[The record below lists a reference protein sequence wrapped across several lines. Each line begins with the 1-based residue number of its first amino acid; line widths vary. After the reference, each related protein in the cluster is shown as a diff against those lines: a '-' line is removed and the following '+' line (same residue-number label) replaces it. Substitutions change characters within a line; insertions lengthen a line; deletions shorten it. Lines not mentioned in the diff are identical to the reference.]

1 MKSKETA
8 GAVETSGSSPIQS
21 LSRGL
26 AILSQFS
33 ADNKTLSLTELS
45 RRTGLHRATIH
56 RFVKTLEYE
65 GYLVSTAAGSYSVG
79 PAWAMQLYSLG
90 SETVFAE
97 ILSKDVRALADSSQ
111 ETVALGV
118 RQGDNVNIVH
128 ALPPARSFVPT
139 LPSNRI
145 ASLYVTWNVHAQI
158 FLSLSN
164 EEARRKILDFK
175 QTRFTEHTVVDAQE
189 AYARLER
196 VRLEGV
202 AYDREEFHLGTCAVG
217 VPIMSR
223 NKPVAV
229 IALVV
234 PVERFTDDALP
245 SFIEQ
250 LRAAAGEIE
259 KRFVQSGAGG

>member
-1 MKSKETA
+1 MKSDNPA
-8 GAVETSGSSPIQS
+8 GRGDSDGSSSVQS

-26 AILSQFS
+26 TILSQFN
-33 ADNKTLSLTELS
+33 ADNRVLSLTELS
-45 RRTGLHRATIH
+45 HRTGLHRATIH

-65 GYLVSTAAGSYSVG
+65 GYLVSTTAGSYSIG

-90 SETVFAE
+90 SETVFAD

-111 ETVALGV
+111 ETVAIGV
-118 RQGDNVNIVH
+118 RQGENVNIVH

-145 ASLYVTWNVHAQI
+145 ASLYATWNVHSQI
-158 FLSLSN
+158 FLAHSS
-164 EEARRKILDFK
+164 EDTRRKILDVK
-175 QTRFTEHTVVDAQE
+175 QTRFTEHTIVDAGE
-189 AYARLER
+189 ALARLER
-196 VRLEGV
+196 VRSDGV

-223 NKPVAV
+223 TKPVAV

-259 KRFVQSGAGG
+259 RRFAESAAGR